1 MRLNKQ
7 LDREIGKSPD
17 ERLVEASMPKRQ
29 KFKERS
35 DHIRSLQR
43 EHSKR
48 RQVQQLIFGYKLAK
62 QQEYSSSQL
71 HAKAHEF
78 KEKIK
83 F

>member
-7 LDREIGKSPD
+7 LDRKIGKSPD
-17 ERLVEASMPKRQ
+17 ERPVKTSSPKRQ
-29 KFKERS
+29 KFNERS
-35 DHIRSLQR
+35 YNIRSLQR

-48 RQVQQLIFGYKLAK
+48 RQVQQLIFDYKLAK